1 MINRFEGKY
10 FFLSNFSNS
19 KFCYEG
25 INYPT
30 VEHYFQ
36 AQKTLDSKERERI
49 AKLPTPGEAKYAGRR
64 VELRKD
70 WEEVKDSVM
79 LIGLYHKF
87 KDPVLREKLL
97 ATGNE
102 HLEEGNYWHDT
113 YWGVCDGVGKNRLGE
128 LLMTVRKE
136 VQNGWYDNPLD

>member
-25 INYPT
+25 ITYPT

-36 AQKTLDSKERERI
+36 AQKTLDIKERERI
-49 AKLPTPGEAKYAGRR
+49 AKLPTPGEAKRAGRR
-64 VELRKD
+64 VKLRSD
-70 WEEVKDSVM
+70 WEEVKDNVM
-79 LIGLYHKF
+79 LVGLYHKF
-87 KDPVLREKLL
+87 KDPELRKKLM
-97 ATGNE
+97 ATGDE

-113 YWGVCDGVGKNRLGE
+113 YWGVCEGVGENRLGQ

-136 VQNGWYDNPLD
+136 IQNGWYDNSLD

>member
-1 MINRFEGKY
+1 
-10 FFLSNFSNS
+10 
-19 KFCYEG
+19 
-25 INYPT
+25 
-30 VEHYFQ
+30 
-36 AQKTLDSKERERI
+36 
-49 AKLPTPGEAKYAGRR
+49 
-64 VELRKD
+64 
-70 WEEVKDSVM
+70 M

-87 KDPVLREKLL
+87 KDPVLRKKLL
-97 ATGNE
+97 ATGDE

>member
-25 INYPT
+25 ITYPT

-36 AQKTLDSKERERI
+36 AQKTLDIKERERI
-49 AKLPTPGEAKYAGRR
+49 AKLPTPGEAKRAGRR
-64 VELRKD
+64 VKLRSD
-70 WEEVKDSVM
+70 WEEVKDNVM
-79 LIGLYHKF
+79 LVGLYHKF
-87 KDPVLREKLL
+87 KDPELRKKLM
-97 ATGNE
+97 ATGDE

-113 YWGVCDGVGKNRLGE
+113 YWGVCEGVGENRLGQ
-128 LLMTVRKE
+128 LLMTVRNE
-136 VQNGWYDNPLD
+136 IQNGWYDNSLD

>member
-19 KFCYEG
+19 EFCYER
-25 INYPT
+25 IIYPT

-36 AQKTLDSKERERI
+36 AQKTLDIKERKRI

-70 WEEVKDSVM
+70 WEEVKDNVM
-79 LIGLYHKF
+79 LIGLYYKF
-87 KDPVLREKLL
+87 KDPILREKLL
-97 ATGNE
+97 ATGDE

-113 YWGVCDGVGKNRLGE
+113 YWGVCDGVGKNRLVE